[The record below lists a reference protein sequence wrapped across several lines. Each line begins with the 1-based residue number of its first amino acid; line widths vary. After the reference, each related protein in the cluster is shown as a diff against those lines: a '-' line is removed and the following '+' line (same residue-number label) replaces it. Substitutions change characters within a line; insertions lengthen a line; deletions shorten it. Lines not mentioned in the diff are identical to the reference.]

1 MAIQKFREEFRE
13 FVAEGSK
20 IATEWLRSSGPVNSI
35 VATSEWLS
43 ANAALVNA
51 HPEAVVYEA
60 GDTEMATVSQ
70 LASPPAVLLV
80 LPYPQQPT
88 FVPAPVWYIA
98 LDGIQDP
105 GNLGTIV
112 RIADWF
118 GISDVLCSENCVDA
132 FNHKVIQGAMGSHL
146 RVRIHKVDLV
156 ATLAATGL
164 PLYAAT
170 LSGNSIYEK
179 RIDVPGVLVVG
190 SEGRGV
196 SPGVLELPVQEI
208 TIPRIG
214 GAESLNAAVSTGIL
228 CSWLVRS

>member
-20 IATEWLRSSGPVNSI
+20 IATEWLSSGARVNRI
-35 VATSEWLS
+35 VATSQWLS
-43 ANAALVNA
+43 ANEALVNA
-51 HPEAVVYEA
+51 HPEAVIYEA
-60 GDTEMATVSQ
+60 SDRDIAAVSQ
-70 LASPPAVLLV
+70 LTSPPAVLLV
-80 LPYPQQPT
+80 VPYPQHAA
-88 FVPAPVWYIA
+88 FDPAPGWYIA

-105 GNLGTIV
+105 GNLGTII

-156 ATLAATGL
+156 ATLAAAGL

-170 LSGNSIYEK
+170 LSGHSIYEESAGA
-179 RIDVPGVLVVG
+179 PGVLVVG

-196 SPGVLELPVQEI
+196 SAAVLELPVQEI
-208 TIPRIG
+208 TLPRIG

-228 CSWLVRS
+228 CSWLVRR